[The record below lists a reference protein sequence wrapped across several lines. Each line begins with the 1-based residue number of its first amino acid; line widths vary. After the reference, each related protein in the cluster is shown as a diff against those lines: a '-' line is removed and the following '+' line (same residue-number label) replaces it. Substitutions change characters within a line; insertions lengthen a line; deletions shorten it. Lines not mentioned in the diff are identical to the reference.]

1 MTDRAK
7 FYRCLSESHEGT
19 GLYYFEVVAGMTTR
33 SVDCIG
39 GQLWWSLPGG
49 SKSEKHEF
57 TDQPEFSSS
66 DAEALADEVGLV
78 EISASEFDK
87 LWHDAHVD

>member
-1 MTDRAK
+1 MTDQAK
-7 FYRCLSESHEGT
+7 FYRCLSESCEGI

-33 SVDCIG
+33 AIESIG
-39 GQLWWSLPGG
+39 GQLWWSSPSG

-66 DAEALADEVGLV
+66 DAEALADEFGLV
-78 EISASEFDK
+78 EISASEFGN
-87 LWHDAHVD
+87 LWRDAHAD